1 MKSHDLKKAL
11 CQWTA
16 MLALVVSGAVW
27 AANGVDFSQSPEV
40 SGTQEGA
47 IRMPKEQERMP
58 LNYVNQPPMIPHSVE
73 GYQVTTN
80 TNRCLQCHGV
90 ESYRTTGAP
99 RISPTHFMD
108 SDGKVGAEVAPRR
121 YFCLQCHVPQ
131 ADTASPVKKPA
142 QFAACSLV
150 TLILI
155 LVLIAAAKA
164 MSIAIPWGLMPVGSI
179 RTVPMLMEW

>member
-73 GYQVTTN
+73 GCGATCQN
-80 TNRCLQCHGV
+80 SRPSRGNPSNRTCSGV
-90 ESYRTTGAP
+90 
-99 RISPTHFMD
+99 
-108 SDGKVGAEVAPRR
+108 
-121 YFCLQCHVPQ
+121 LVPE
-131 ADTASPVKKPA
+131 DYDC
-142 QFAACSLV
+142 F
-150 TLILI
+150 
-155 LVLIAAAKA
+155 
-164 MSIAIPWGLMPVGSI
+164 G
-179 RTVPMLMEW
+179 

>member
-1 MKSHDLKKAL
+1 MKSHDLIKAL
-11 CQWTA
+11 SQWMA
-16 MLALVVSGAVW
+16 ALALLVSGGQVW
-27 AANGVDFSQSPEV
+27 AANGVDLSQSPEV

-47 IRMPKEQERMP
+47 IRMPKEQVRMP
-58 LNYVNQPPMIPHSVE
+58 LNYVNQPPMVPHSVE

-108 SDGKVGAEVAPRR
+108 SDGKVLAEVAPRR

-131 ADTASPVKKPA
+131 AD
-142 QFAACSLV
+142 AAPIVENTFTPS
-150 TLILI
+150 
-155 LVLIAAAKA
+155 K
-164 MSIAIPWGLMPVGSI
+164 GYGK
-179 RTVPMLMEW
+179 

>member
-1 MKSHDLKKAL
+1 MKSHDLMKAL
-11 CQWTA
+11 CQWMAT
-16 MLALVVSGAVW
+16 LALVVSGAVW
-27 AANGVDFSQSPEV
+27 AANGVDLSQSPEV

-99 RISPTHFMD
+99 RISRRTLWTATATCRAT
-108 SDGKVGAEVAPRR
+108 SRRVVISACSATYRNLIPRR
-121 YFCLQCHVPQ
+121 LSTIPLPPRKV
-131 ADTASPVKKPA
+131 TGNKRSLWKILTVNPA
-142 QFAACSLV
+142 
-150 TLILI
+150 
-155 LVLIAAAKA
+155 
-164 MSIAIPWGLMPVGSI
+164 G
-179 RTVPMLMEW
+179 

>member
-108 SDGKVGAEVAPRR
+108 SDGKVGAEVEEGHDFIRITP
-121 YFCLQCHVPQ
+121 
-131 ADTASPVKKPA
+131 PA
-142 QFAACSLV
+142 TLQFADIATYNDHRMAMCFSLV
-150 TLILI
+150 ALSDTPVTILDPKCT
-155 LVLIAAAKA
+155 AKTFPDYFEQLA
-164 MSIAIPWGLMPVGSI
+164 RISTSA
-179 RTVPMLMEW
+179 

>member
-47 IRMPKEQERMP
+47 IRMPKEQDRMP

-121 YFCLQCHVPQ
+121 YFCLQCHVTQ
-131 ADTASPVKKPA
+131 ADTAP
-142 QFAACSLV
+142 
-150 TLILI
+150 I
-155 LVLIAAAKA
+155 
-164 MSIAIPWGLMPVGSI
+164 VGNTFTPSKGYGK
-179 RTVPMLMEW
+179 

>member
-47 IRMPKEQERMP
+47 IRMPKEQDRMP

-108 SDGKVGAEVAPRR
+108 SDGKVGAEVAPASLFLSAMSRTAGR
-121 YFCLQCHVPQ
+121 YRANRGEYLY
-131 ADTASPVKKPA
+131 PVKR
-142 QFAACSLV
+142 LRE
-150 TLILI
+150 
-155 LVLIAAAKA
+155 
-164 MSIAIPWGLMPVGSI
+164 I
-179 RTVPMLMEW
+179 RGYYGKF

>member
-90 ESYRTTGAP
+90 ESYRKWARKWLRVVISVCNVTYRRPIPRQSWGIPLPHQKVTGNK
-99 RISPTHFMD
+99 RLLWEILT
-108 SDGKVGAEVAPRR
+108 V
-121 YFCLQCHVPQ
+121 
-131 ADTASPVKKPA
+131 
-142 QFAACSLV
+142 SLV
-150 TLILI
+150 
-155 LVLIAAAKA
+155 
-164 MSIAIPWGLMPVGSI
+164 
-179 RTVPMLMEW
+179 

>member
-47 IRMPKEQERMP
+47 IRMPKEQDRMP

-121 YFCLQCHVPQ
+121 YFCLQMSR
-131 ADTASPVKKPA
+131 TAGRYRANRGEYLYPIKR
-142 QFAACSLV
+142 LRE
-150 TLILI
+150 
-155 LVLIAAAKA
+155 
-164 MSIAIPWGLMPVGSI
+164 I
-179 RTVPMLMEW
+179 RGYYGKF

>member
-47 IRMPKEQERMP
+47 IRMPKEQDRMP

-108 SDGKVGAEVAPRR
+108 SDGKAGVEWLRVVISVCNVTYRRPIPRQSWGIPLPR
-121 YFCLQCHVPQ
+121 QKVTGNKRLLWEILTV
-131 ADTASPVKKPA
+131 
-142 QFAACSLV
+142 SLV
-150 TLILI
+150 
-155 LVLIAAAKA
+155 
-164 MSIAIPWGLMPVGSI
+164 
-179 RTVPMLMEW
+179 

>member
-16 MLALVVSGAVW
+16 MLAPVVSGAVW

-99 RISPTHFMD
+99 RISLLTLWTATA
-108 SDGKVGAEVAPRR
+108 KWARKWLPRR

-131 ADTASPVKKPA
+131 ADTAP
-142 QFAACSLV
+142 
-150 TLILI
+150 I
-155 LVLIAAAKA
+155 
-164 MSIAIPWGLMPVGSI
+164 VGNTFTPSKGYGK
-179 RTVPMLMEW
+179 